1 MVDIFVDYPFT
12 ARMRFRVMYCVR
24 VLLNLLNYSYT
35 KATEQSPS
43 VVLLA
48 CFTKWLLILV
58 LRMKHFWVLF
68 ITMYNVVITLNLCL
82 KSGIILNLLF
92 FEIL

>member
-35 KATEQSPS
+35 KATEQSSS
-43 VVLLA
+43 VVLNLGFVDETFLGA
-48 CFTKWLLILV
+48 V
-58 LRMKHFWVLF
+58 Y
-68 ITMYNVVITLNLCL
+68 YNV
-82 KSGIILNLLF
+82 
-92 FEIL
+92 

>member
-1 MVDIFVDYPFT
+1 
-12 ARMRFRVMYCVR
+12 MYCVR

-43 VVLLA
+43 VVLLV

-58 LRMKHFWVLF
+58 LWMKHFLGAVY
-68 ITMYNVVITLNLCL
+68 YNVQCGHNVEPV
-82 KSGIILNLLF
+82 S
-92 FEIL
+92 